1 MDFYYIN
8 NRGQKI
14 DLSDYP
20 YIFQSGDLLNWKDSY
35 TTRSLAKRDITS
47 DYKLSVKEIPVQIAV
62 LCDFSIPLA
71 ERKEEWKEAVDHLA
85 DVLQA
90 DVVDGKAGRIYT
102 DTGYYMNCKIIGSEK
117 SNWKMGL
124 PFMFNTMTILADRP
138 IWIHEESR
146 SFPPISSGTRQDET
160 YLDYEHDYP
169 YDYTMPHGGDVIW
182 KVDHFAPCEFLMT
195 IFGPAVDPRIV
206 INGHPYQVYTTLDTN
221 EYLQIDSRNNRV
233 IKYLAN
239 GIQQDIYDLRA
250 KQESVFDP
258 ITPGN
263 ISVVWPGDFGFD
275 LTLFCER
282 SEPRWKTRSG

>member
-8 NRGQKI
+8 NRGQRI

-20 YIFQSGDLLNWKDSY
+20 YMFQSGDLLNWKEAY

-47 DYKLSVKEIPVQIAV
+47 DYKLSAKEIPVQIAV
-62 LCDFSIPLA
+62 LCDFSIPLT
-71 ERKEEWKEAVDHLA
+71 ERKEEWKGAVDHLA

-90 DVVDGKAGRIYT
+90 DVLDGKDGRIHT
-102 DTGYYMNCKIIGSEK
+102 DTGYYMHCKIIGSEK

-124 PFMFNTMTILADRP
+124 PFMSNTMTILADRP

-146 SFPPISSGTRQDET
+146 SFPPVSSMQQDQAF
-160 YLDYEHDYP
+160 LDYEHDYN
-169 YDYTMPHGGDVIW
+169 YDYTMPYGGDVIW
-182 KVDHFAPCEFLMT
+182 NVEHFAPCEFLMT
-195 IFGPAVDPRIV
+195 IFGPAFDPRVV
-206 INGHPYQVYTTLDTN
+206 INGHPYQVYTTLYRN
-221 EYLQIDSRNNRV
+221 EYLKIDSRENKV
-233 IKYLAN
+233 VKYLEN

-250 KQESVFDP
+250 KQESVFDS

-263 ISVVWPGDFGFD
+263 ISVVWSGEFGFD

-282 SEPRWKTRSG
+282 SEPRWKMQDS